1 MSETDDMPPLED
13 EMESAQESV
22 TQPVANQAAVN
33 QSKKNGATCNSDD
46 SDQDEDAW
54 EEIEKEEEEEK
65 CKCLFSDTFLPSISQ
80 CLAHMKTQ
88 YNFDLSAFVKQHNLD
103 QIQYIKMIN
112 YVRKKNPAADVF
124 LQMKPSDWSEDENMK
139 PILDQDPL
147 LMCDVEDFGCVDISE
162 TTDNMETKCS
172 NSPKMA
178 QIEELQEV
186 VAKQKEALHRL
197 LGETVEQTEMAK
209 TVGEKRLEEDEG
221 YFNSYA
227 HFDIHHEMLSD
238 KVRTESYRDAL
249 LKNSSQL
256 SGKNV
261 LDLGCGTGIL
271 SMFAAKAGAKVTGID
286 MSEVIYHAMDIV
298 KENKMEKSVRLCKGR
313 LEDTDFEEKFDF
325 IVSEWMGYFLLF
337 EGMLDSVLYARDN
350 HLNPGGFLLPNRCTM
365 HICALEDIETYE
377 KLIKFWDN
385 VYGFKMSCMRKEVNK
400 EASTVVVKSENII
413 TSSGQIAD
421 FDLMTISAA
430 DTEFTKDFSLKSL
443 REGQITGI
451 VGYFDT
457 FFDMN
462 NPVEFSTG
470 PHVTP
475 THWRQTVF
483 YLPEPIKVIEGQMVE
498 GTISVRRKYRE
509 VRSLDVTITIEGTK
523 YSYLVE

>member
-1 MSETDDMPPLED
+1 MSELDDMPPLED
-13 EMESAQESV
+13 EMEPVQESAAQAV
-22 TQPVANQAAVN
+22 TNQATAPH
-33 QSKKNGATCNSDD
+33 QSKTDSACDD
-46 SDQDEDAW
+46 SDEDGW
-54 EEIEKEEEEEK
+54 EEMEKEEAEEK
-65 CKCLFSDTFLPSISQ
+65 CKCLFSETFLPSISL
-80 CLAHMKTQ
+80 CLAHMKSQ
-88 YNFDLSAFVKQHNLD
+88 YNFDLSEFVKQHNLD
-103 QIQYIKMIN
+103 QILYIKMIN
-112 YVRKKNPAADVF
+112 YVRRKNPTVDDF
-124 LQMKPSDWSEDENMK
+124 LQMKPSVWNDDENMK
-139 PILDQDPL
+139 PILDEDPL
-147 LMCDVEDFGCVDISE
+147 LMCDVEDFGCTDISVTADNVD
-162 TTDNMETKCS
+162 TTFSDPSKQAEM
-172 NSPKMA
+172 
-178 QIEELQEV
+178 EELKEV

-197 LGETVEQTEMAK
+197 LGETAEKAEMAR

-256 SGKNV
+256 SGKNI

-365 HICALEDIETYE
+365 HICAMEDVETYE

-400 EASTVVVKSENII
+400 EASTIVVKKENII

-457 FFDMN
+457 FFDME

-475 THWRQTVF
+475 THWKQTVF
-483 YLPEPIKVIEGQMVE
+483 YLPEPINVKEGQVIK
-498 GTISVRRKYRE
+498 GNISVRRKYRE
-509 VRSLDVTITIEGTK
+509 VRSLDVGITIEGTK
-523 YSYLVE
+523 HSYLVE